1 MSIDIPRVL
10 PIVTPPAAALDDEL
24 RVKQSARIDPIPSE
38 PGKPRVERRV
48 VPERRTRT
56 EQRRAALEL
65 RARRDRRTQRG
76 IDVNA

>member
-10 PIVTPPAAALDDEL
+10 PVVTPPAAALDDEL
-24 RVKQSARIDPIPSE
+24 RVKQSARVDPIPSD
-38 PGKPRVERRV
+38 PGHPRVERRV
-48 VPERRTRT
+48 VPDRRATT

-65 RARRDRRTQRG
+65 RARRDRRTQGR

>member
-24 RVKQSARIDPIPSE
+24 RVKQSTRVDPIPSDA
-38 PGKPRVERRV
+38 GKPRVERRV

>member
-10 PIVTPPAAALDDEL
+10 PVVTPPAAALDDEL
-24 RVKQSARIDPIPSE
+24 RVKQSARVDPIPSDL
-38 PGKPRVERRV
+38 GHPRVERRV
-48 VPERRTRT
+48 VPDRRTST

-65 RARRDRRTQRG
+65 RARRDRRTKGR

>member
-1 MSIDIPRVL
+1 
-10 PIVTPPAAALDDEL
+10 
-24 RVKQSARIDPIPSE
+24 
-38 PGKPRVERRV
+38 V